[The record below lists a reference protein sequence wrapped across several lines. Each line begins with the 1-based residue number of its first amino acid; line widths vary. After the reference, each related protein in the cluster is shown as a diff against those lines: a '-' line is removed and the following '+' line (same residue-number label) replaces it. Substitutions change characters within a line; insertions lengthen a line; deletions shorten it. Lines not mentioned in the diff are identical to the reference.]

1 LLIFEVVHKCGVFYA
16 WHDIISARY

>member
-1 LLIFEVVHKCGVFYA
+1 VLIFEVVHKCGVFYA